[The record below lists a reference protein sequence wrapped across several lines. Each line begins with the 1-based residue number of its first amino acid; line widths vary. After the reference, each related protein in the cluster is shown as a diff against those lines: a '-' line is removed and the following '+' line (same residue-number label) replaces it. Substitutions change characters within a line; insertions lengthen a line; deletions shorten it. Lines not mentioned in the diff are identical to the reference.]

1 MSCGADDERLA
12 LWVQGELDD
21 PALAAHVA
29 ACVDCARQASE
40 LRALVADLRSAAAA
54 DADPPRVPTTVGP
67 YRIIRLIGRGGMGE
81 VYEAQQL
88 NPQRR
93 VALKVLQ
100 RERSGDPLH
109 ARLFAREV
117 RALAQLA
124 HPGIAAIFEAGQ
136 TQDGRDYFAMELVAG
151 VDLRRYVTRADGG
164 GPHAIRRILD
174 LFAAVCDAAAYAHQ
188 RGIVHRD
195 LKPENILIVTDD
207 SAADRAARPK
217 ILDFGLARVTDSG
230 VATPTIAAETGRILG
245 TLAYMSPEQTLGDPD
260 AIDLRAD
267 VYALGV
273 ILYELLT
280 GALPIDVRGQP
291 LATAV
296 RAVCEQTPQPPR
308 RFAPRLPA
316 DVQTIILTAIEKDRA
331 RRYASAAELRDDVQR
346 YLRGLP
352 IAARPPTLAYRTARF
367 LARHALPVSLLSALA
382 VSLLTFATVST
393 LQAWRL
399 AAERDRVQAESRK
412 VAAINNVLESLLESA
427 DPWAL
432 GGRDVTVLQVL
443 DGAARQIELE
453 LADSPLIAA
462 AVRNTLGNTYRAF
475 SAFEAAERHLT
486 FAVETRRR
494 VLGAAHLDTARS
506 QNDLAELR
514 VLQGRLADAGQL
526 LAAAVDTRRALL
538 PPGHEDLAVS
548 LNNAGLVRK
557 ESGDADAA
565 QVLYEQALAI
575 RRGRVTALENDDRAA
590 LRDVAIARNQL
601 AQTLNNLA
609 ALARSQRRLDAAEGL
624 YREALALRLAS
635 LNPNHPDVAK
645 MHNNLGKLLLDRGDA
660 PAAAT
665 EFRRALR
672 LLERGVGDG
681 HQFVATARYNLALAL
696 ESLDPIEA
704 ARLAEQ
710 ARRARATLFGET
722 HEATREA
729 LALCERLAEE
739 P

>member
-29 ACVDCARQASE
+29 ACGNCARQANE

-54 DADPPRVPTTVGP
+54 DADPPRVPTTIGP

-100 RERSGDPLH
+100 RDRSGDPLH

-151 VDLRRYVTRADGG
+151 VDLRRYAMRAGG
-164 GPHAIRRILD
+164 GSLTFRGMLE

-207 SAADRAARPK
+207 SAAERAARPK
-217 ILDFGLARVTDSG
+217 ILDFGLARITDSS
-230 VATPTIAAETGRILG
+230 VATPTVTAETGRILG

-296 RAVCEQTPQPPR
+296 RAVCEQTPPPPR

-352 IAARPPTLAYRTARF
+352 IAARPATLAYRTARF
-367 LARHALPVSLLSALA
+367 VARHALPVSLLSALA
-382 VSLLTFATVST
+382 VSLLAFATVST

-475 SAFEAAERHLT
+475 SAFDAAERHLT
-486 FAVETRRR
+486 FAVDARRQL
-494 VLGAAHLDTARS
+494 LGANHLDTARS
-506 QNDLAELR
+506 LNDLAELR
-514 VLQGRLADAGQL
+514 VLQGRLVEARAL
-526 LAAAVDTRRALL
+526 LAAALQTRRALL

-548 LNNAGLVRK
+548 LNNAGLVHK
-557 ESGDADAA
+557 ESGEADAA
-565 QVLYEQALAI
+565 RALYEQALAI
-575 RRGRVTALENDDRAA
+575 RRDRVAALANDDRAA
-590 LRDVAIARNQL
+590 LRDLAIARNQL

-635 LNPNHPDVAK
+635 LNPDHPDVAK

-660 PAAAT
+660 RAAAE

-672 LLERGVGDG
+672 LLEPGLGDG

-696 ESLDPIEA
+696 ESLEPVEA
-704 ARLAEQ
+704 RQLAEQ
-710 ARRARATLFGET
+710 ARRARAALLGEA

-729 LALCERLAEE
+729 LALCERLAGN